1 MTSTQDFVAELPTL
15 GGVRARLG
23 LFASRTERGEL
34 NTLLNDA
41 YNELGLLY
49 GEIARLEKALAEK
62 DKGDV
67 R

>member
-1 MTSTQDFVAELPTL
+1 MTTTVDFVTGLPTL
-15 GGVRARLG
+15 GGVRSRLG

-41 YNELGLLY
+41 YEELGLLY
-49 GEIARLEKALAEK
+49 SEIARLQKALEGK
-62 DKGDV
+62 ETGDD

>member
-1 MTSTQDFVAELPTL
+1 MTTTADFLVSLPTL

-41 YNELGLLY
+41 YNEMGLLY
-49 GEIARLEKALAEK
+49 AEIARLQTALAEK
-62 DKGDV
+62 DKGND

>member
-1 MTSTQDFVAELPTL
+1 MTTTADFLASLPTL

-23 LFASRTERGEL
+23 LFASRTDRGEL

-41 YNELGLLY
+41 YNEMGLLY
-49 GEIARLEKALAEK
+49 AEIARLQTALAEK
-62 DKGDV
+62 DKGDD

>member
-1 MTSTQDFVAELPTL
+1 MTTTADFLASVPTL
-15 GGVRARLG
+15 GSVRARIG

-41 YNELGLLY
+41 YEELGLLY
-49 GEIARLEKALAEK
+49 AEIARLQKVLAEK
-62 DKGDV
+62 DKGDD